1 MVLGDARISLEKEA
15 ARGEFQKFDVLVM
28 DAFSSD
34 AIPMHLLTRE
44 AFEVFAQHLRGPES
58 VIAVHISNN
67 TLDLSP
73 VVAALAKEFGMA
85 AVRGTTLSLKSYLW
99 TSDWILLSHN
109 AASLDVAE
117 LKPQEIPFPAGKKPI
132 LWTDDYSNLWRV
144 LR

>member
-1 MVLGDARISLEKEA
+1 MTNLRASSGDFGIRRNWDSKDARIA
-15 ARGEFQKFDVLVM
+15 CGR
-28 DAFSSD
+28 
-34 AIPMHLLTRE
+34 
-44 AFEVFAQHLRGPES
+44 FAES